1 MHRTVEVWTEA
12 DIARVQ
18 FHRETPSFAIT
29 SGLKFLKLQLNS
41 YLQLSYRDKDE
52 IDICTIYVSWNG
64 VRPDL
69 ILPTLGKESGITP
82 TRPPVHYCHFI
93 RCFKATD
100 KKVILNRLLDN
111 NTKRSVV
118 LYEQCQDPN
127 AAVNTTFHTEGRSF
141 FEPVLLWTIITQLSQ
156 RPYVCRYIEYI
167 LGYSSCACICC

>member
-100 KKVILNRLLDN
+100 KKVILIRLLIIQRDRLSY
-111 NTKRSVV
+111 KSSVKT
-118 LYEQCQDPN
+118 L
-127 AAVNTTFHTEGRSF
+127 A
-141 FEPVLLWTIITQLSQ
+141 LLWTLHFIQ
-156 RPYVCRYIEYI
+156 RGGLFLNPFYYERSLLNCLNDLMYV
-167 LGYSSCACICC
+167 GK